1 MATISVLSFKGGVG
15 KTTVALGL
23 AGASAAKGHPT
34 LFVDLDPQGNATS
47 ILTAR
52 RPHLTVADLMAS
64 PTAETMGE
72 VVARSTWDLG
82 GDIRVVA
89 SHPDV
94 IRFDSWTTGKTFRPK
109 LARGLRHSEDVEV
122 TIIDCPPSLGAL
134 TREALAASD
143 LAVIVTTPSYFG
155 NQGAERA
162 YAEIREIARTV
173 NPKLQF
179 GGLIVNRVRQSAE
192 EHQFRN
198 KELAE
203 IFGRKALLRPEIP
216 ERIGFQQAE
225 GSGTAIQAMRGKSNK
240 ELAEIFDK
248 QLRKLLKKLP
258 KPEAEVQ

>member
-23 AGASAAKGHPT
+23 AGAAAAKGHPT
-34 LFVDLDPQGNATS
+34 LVVDLDPQGNATS
-47 ILTAR
+47 VLTAR
-52 RPHLTVADLMAS
+52 HPHLGVADLMGA
-64 PTAETMGE
+64 PTAETMSHVASKTTWNLGAE
-72 VVARSTWDLG
+72 V
-82 GDIRVVA
+82 RVIA
-89 SHPDV
+89 SHPSV
-94 IRFDSWTTGKTFRPK
+94 IKFDSWTEGKTFRPK
-109 LARGLRHSEDVEV
+109 LARGLRHADEFEV

-173 NPKLQF
+173 NPKLEF
-179 GGLIVNRVRQSAE
+179 GGLIVNRVRATAE

-198 KELAE
+198 KELTG

-225 GSGTAIQAMRGKSNK
+225 GSGDPIQAMRGKSNK
-240 ELAEIFDK
+240 ELASIFDK

-258 KPEAEVQ
+258 KPEPVAK